1 VNMRL
6 AAEDEALLARL
17 PESLR
22 ARNGVPSGEN
32 DASRERAAEIAR
44 AVLGDLLRPDGLR
57 TSILGPAWSGDV
69 DAHLTRFPDP
79 ARLEALGWIN
89 IDGLL
94 ERLGHRGKGRWAIVE
109 DGVVLGLADLTLEPV
124 QDRVISVIARCR
136 RKGEV
141 RAREVLE
148 LRALRR
154 VGATFPSADPVLAM
168 AASIE
173 AGLGGELLAPW
184 KDGPAL
190 PAPATLP
197 MSRGR
202 SFVKRLRRSASRLRP
217 GRCVVVAI
225 SGLDG
230 AGKSTLAR
238 TLAGD
243 LRRVRLPV
251 NLVWTRPGMR
261 LRWLGN
267 LGRAAKRLLRQDTS
281 TGVERIGRGEGAGSV
296 ASRHGAL
303 GWIWAL
309 MVTLSFIRQIRKGRR
324 RGRAVFIYDRH
335 LLDALVTLDV
345 VYEGVRLG
353 VHKSLVRLLVPR
365 ADVTLLLVV
374 PPAIAL
380 VRKPDDMFV
389 EAVLERQ
396 AQRYAACRDEAS
408 EVLELDGTRPL
419 EGLAAEAFRLV
430 AGIQARH

>member
-1 VNMRL
+1 V
-6 AAEDEALLARL
+6 ATDEALLQEI
-17 PESLR
+17 PQSLR
-22 ARNGVPSGEN
+22 VRNGVPS
-32 DASRERAAEIAR
+32 DDCAALRERAVEIAGG
-44 AVLGDLLRPDGLR
+44 VLDDLLQPDGLR

-69 DAHLTRFPDP
+69 DLHLTSFPDS
-79 ARLEALGWIN
+79 ARLETLGWIN
-89 IDGLL
+89 LDGLL
-94 ERLGHRGKGRWAIVE
+94 ERLGHRGEGRWAIVE

-148 LRALRR
+148 LRALLR
-154 VGATFPSADPVLAM
+154 VGATFPTADPVLAT
-168 AASIE
+168 AASVE
-173 AGLGGELLAPW
+173 AGLGGELLARW

-190 PAPATLP
+190 PAPAMLP
-197 MSRGR
+197 VSRGK
-202 SFVKRLRRSASRLRP
+202 SFVKRLRRVASRLRP
-217 GRCVVVAI
+217 GRRLVVAI

-238 TLAGD
+238 TLARD
-243 LRRVRLPV
+243 LRRARLPV
-251 NLVWTRPGMR
+251 TLVWTRPGMR

-267 LGRAAKRLLRQDTS
+267 LGRAAKRLLRQDRS
-281 TGVERIGRGEGAGSV
+281 TGVERIGRGERAGSV

-324 RGRAVFIYDRH
+324 RGRSVFIYDRH

-353 VHKSLVRLLVPR
+353 VHRSLVRLLVPR

-374 PPAIAL
+374 PPTIAL
-380 VRKPDDMFV
+380 LRKPDDMFV

-396 AQRYAACRDEAS
+396 AKRYAACRAEAS
-408 EVLELDGTRPL
+408 DVLELDGTRPPQD
-419 EGLAAEAFRLV
+419 LAAEAFRLV
-430 AGIQARH
+430 AGIQPRH